1 MQIIYS
7 HFIDNLIK
15 KESLINVGRFGK
27 ASQSSLSKW
36 SKENDAQRA
45 VIGFD
50 LLKKKIEELKAQ

>member
-1 MQIIYS
+1 MWV
-7 HFIDNLIK
+7 DLEK
-15 KESLINVGRFGK
+15 LLKA

-36 SKENDAQRA
+36 SKENDAQRT

>member
-1 MQIIYS
+1 MQK
-7 HFIDNLIK
+7 DLIK
-15 KESLINVGRFGK
+15 ELCLTQGLIDIAGTGT
-27 ASQSSLSKW
+27 ASQSSTSKW